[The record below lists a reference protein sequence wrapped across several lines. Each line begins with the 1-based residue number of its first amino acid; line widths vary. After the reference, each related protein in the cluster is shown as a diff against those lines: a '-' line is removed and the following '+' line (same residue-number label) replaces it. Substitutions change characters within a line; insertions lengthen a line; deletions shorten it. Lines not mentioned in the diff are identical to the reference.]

1 MNVTQPLSSNN
12 ELRKEVSNER
22 SRTNRSLWNVSGKKM
37 PFHVHCDD
45 ANKIS
50 HVCDSQAET
59 HRISNMTSV
68 DSIESHSKRSENLK
82 QVNKIKF
89 FIAFVRTVYSFII
102 FFFFLD
108 GIEQNNAKTILAR
121 MPAHDRISSV

>member
-37 PFHVHCDD
+37 AFHVHCDD

-50 HVCDSQAET
+50 GICDSQAET
-59 HRISNMTSV
+59 HPISNVTSV
-68 DSIESHSKRSENLK
+68 DLTESHSTRGDLKRVKSNFSSFSFYCITCL
-82 QVNKIKF
+82 
-89 FIAFVRTVYSFII
+89 FIYC
-102 FFFFLD
+102 FFFF
-108 GIEQNNAKTILAR
+108 
-121 MPAHDRISSV
+121 